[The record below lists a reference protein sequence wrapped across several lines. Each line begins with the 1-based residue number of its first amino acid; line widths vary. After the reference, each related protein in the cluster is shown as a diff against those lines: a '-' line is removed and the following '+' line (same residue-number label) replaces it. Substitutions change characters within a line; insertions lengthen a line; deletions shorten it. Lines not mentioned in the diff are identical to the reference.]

1 MTFQRQRFHI
11 SSFSTSFSIV
21 SAFISNIGLRKVSL
35 CMKLDITRRLHF
47 ELRDKET
54 TSEQVNKVTVLMLLS
69 YPSALI
75 SEESSF

>member
-1 MTFQRQRFHI
+1 
-11 SSFSTSFSIV
+11 
-21 SAFISNIGLRKVSL
+21 
-35 CMKLDITRRLHF
+35 MKLDITRRLHF

-54 TSEQVNKVTVLMLLS
+54 TSEQVNRVTVLMLLS